1 MSATPQIERAI
12 ECRASEAYTTA
23 EIEIAKRLGPGDA
36 IDLLRYVVW
45 LHERS
50 EDWFGEDWFGT
61 SCSSYFRT
69 SEAVEALGWDAD
81 KVITVWQEIERITV
95 LAIWDLYED
104 EEPASIY
111 GPIIHLGARCYR
123 NGLLVGGWSGIHT
136 GIIDALRGS
145 EILKNIHA
153 QFEVAS

>member
-1 MSATPQIERAI
+1 MSTTPQIEGAI

-23 EIEIAKRLGPGDA
+23 ESEIAKRLGPGDA

-50 EDWFGEDWFGT
+50 EDWRGT

-104 EEPASIY
+104 EEPASTS
-111 GPIIHLGARCYR
+111 GPIICLGAKHYR
-123 NGLLVGGWSGIHT
+123 NGLLIGGWSSIHT

>member
-1 MSATPQIERAI
+1 MSATPQIEGAI

-23 EIEIAKRLGPGDA
+23 ESEIAKRLGPGDA

-45 LHERS
+45 LRERS
-50 EDWFGEDWFGT
+50 EDRIG
-61 SCSSYFRT
+61 SPYSNYFRT
-69 SEAVEALGWDAD
+69 SNAAEALGWDAD
-81 KVITVWQEIERITV
+81 KVMTVWQEIEQITM

-104 EEPASIY
+104 DGPTSTS
-111 GPIIHLGARCYR
+111 GPIICLGAKHYR
-123 NGLLVGGWSGIHT
+123 NGLLIGGCISIHT

-153 QFEVAS
+153 QFEVSS